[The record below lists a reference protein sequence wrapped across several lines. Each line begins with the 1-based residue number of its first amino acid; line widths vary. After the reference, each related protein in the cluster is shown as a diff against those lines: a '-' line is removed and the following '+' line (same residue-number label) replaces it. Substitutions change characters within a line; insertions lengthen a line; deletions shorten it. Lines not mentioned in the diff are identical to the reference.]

1 MLYIDNAYFK
11 RKTTM
16 KMIFIVVFCCLNT
29 SLQAQKLLESRQTS
43 HYTYIFKIS
52 DQEAEK
58 IYSTKDIQIDNN
70 YFHTVIDSFPTG
82 QAFEEKLDPG
92 HYLKTYSN
100 KNIQKVEIT
109 TVQNLDV
116 FLLNNYQD
124 LVIQLYDL
132 NGEIV
137 NTADVQVI
145 NRTIKY
151 NHEIEAY
158 YHRKSNKRGLLK
170 VTYEG
175 TTAYYYLDRSHNN
188 SVFKRNSR
196 KVLYGTP
203 LRYVWTPIEF
213 AAKLPVDAVK
223 SISDGWSTGTI
234 RRAERFFVRTYKK
247 VACIFDDYHCDYYS
261 KSYRTNHKGYL
272 VFNKPKYKPGD
283 TVRFKSFIVN
293 KRGKPLEKPL
303 SVYLQGNRQ
312 KVKLTTLIPYDKGGY
327 EFMFFLHDSLKLRL
341 DTQYSIELEDNEDN
355 FMISSQFRY
364 EDYELAKNQLHIR
377 LPQKNQYNNKPFE
390 VYIRATDENELVLQ
404 DARVQI
410 LMRLKTPLNYYEN
423 RLFIP
428 DTLGYIE
435 RKLEP
440 VSETK
445 IEISDSL
452 FPPSNF
458 EYDLVINLLTSDNEV
473 MSKTESI
480 IYYHLNEKLEAD
492 LVKDSINFFYRK
504 NGLSANR
511 EIQIYGKDNFGNKT
525 PVFDGETPV
534 QLKLI
539 PFYSSYTS
547 ESGDLKLEYRISDK
561 SSMVQVSG
569 TRTTDSIRLEIFNPR
584 NLFFNY
590 NTYLKN
596 RMILSGYSNELKIS
610 EPLNSVENYQI
621 SIQYIW
627 GGTVKTE
634 NITIPIKDK
643 TLNVEV
649 NQPELVYPGQNST
662 IEVIVTDYKGNPVEG
677 VDLTAYSL
685 TKKFNYNPPTL
696 PYLGKNRKN
705 RNIINTF
712 SLNNQK
718 LYTPTESDLDFE
730 YWNKMAVL
738 DSIEYYKFLYP
749 KNEIYQFSFTP
760 NDSITQFAPFVFS
773 NGKKLP
779 IHVIYVDNKPVYFS
793 WSTNE
798 RPYSFNV
805 RAGFHQVKL
814 RTTHKIITIDSL
826 FFPENKKLIFSLD
839 ESISRKGIDV
849 KEVKSELSEQEQRS
863 LYNYVFPYRNTFN
876 NRFAYLENGDNTLL
890 ISPNL
895 RHQTNQLAG
904 PVSGTVI
911 FRMFDGT
918 TNVFI
923 HEPFFEYEFQSD
935 LLKMRTYE
943 KSRYPKSLLRYNRH
957 PGFQDL
963 VLTPEKINDIYQ
975 NSIETSRTSFNYF
988 PNPGNTTAGFGRL
1001 LIEIEEEKNIDEIPL
1016 NILVFSN
1023 DDPDF
1028 VRVYPG
1034 NSRLIHQLS
1043 NANYK
1048 LIFFYPE
1055 KKYHTV
1061 DSVAI
1066 LPDGLNF
1073 LKVTKP
1079 EILKT
1084 DAFSLTIDEII
1095 RNAIITE
1102 KYDDKSNRTNL
1113 NQINLAHQQQYFY
1126 GQSVIRVEGTVT
1138 DDTGLPLPGVNI
1150 VVRGTTKGTQTD
1162 FDGNYSI
1169 LINAGEILV
1178 FSYVGFGTQ
1187 EVMPR
1192 SDFLNINLEMG
1203 GDLNQ
1208 LVVTGF
1214 SAFRRKE
1221 SLSYAVSEVLNESI
1235 SERLLSGKTSGVALN
1250 FASGLMESSSHVT
1263 IRGMS
1268 SVSADKQPLYIVNG
1282 MIYTGDATQLNS
1294 DQISSLTV
1302 LEGSAAVEIYGALG
1316 VNGVVVIELNDENL
1330 LSTLQ
1335 LQNKGADFD
1344 ESFYES
1350 ALSAGSLRQNFSDDA
1365 FWQPKLKT
1373 DINGKASFEVTFPDD
1388 ITNWDT
1394 FYLAMN
1400 GNKQT
1405 GQTRKSIKSYK
1416 PLMAQLAIPRFLVE
1430 NDTTYSIGKTLNYTA
1445 SEQEVTITYEVNDVV
1460 QFSKK
1465 ERFENAIIDT
1475 LLITARDSISVKYII
1490 EKSDGYFDGELREIP
1505 VYPKGLFQTF
1515 GHFNVLENDKKID
1528 LAFNLDYGTVNLYAR
1543 ADVLEVLDE
1552 EINHVIRY
1560 KYLCNEQIASKL
1572 KMLLMQKRLA
1582 EYKNVPFKNEKDI
1595 DKLISLLLKNQKKS
1609 GLWGWWR
1616 ESQNSYWISLQVL
1629 EALARAMEK
1638 GYPVV
1643 LNITETTQEMVW
1655 RLETSSNFDETYRI
1669 LKALKLL
1676 DAKIDYKFYIENLE
1690 KRENLKFNELLMLT
1704 ELQQI
1709 HGMNYQTDSI
1719 INNKRTT
1726 LFGNVYFSDEK
1737 SISSLLNNN
1746 IQNTLLAYKILKNDT
1761 IDYTS
1766 ELSKMR
1772 NYFFERRSS
1781 GFWRNTFESAQ
1792 IIETIVDDLI
1802 KGNSKPEK
1810 PKLIF
1815 EGDISRV
1822 IDAFPFE
1829 LTVEP
1834 NQKISVTKTG
1844 DFPVYFTSYQSFWE
1858 SNPIKK
1864 SDEFE
1869 IKTQFGEANRTILK
1883 GGEEVS
1889 LLVKVK
1895 IEKDAEYVMINVPI
1909 PGGCSYAN
1917 NQSRYRFE
1925 SHRENFKNETTIF
1938 CERLPIGEHIFEI
1951 KLVPRYSGNYTL
1963 NPAKIELMY
1972 FPTFNANN
1980 ELKKVKIE

>member
-1 MLYIDNAYFK
+1 MLYIYNTRFK
-11 RKTTM
+11 QKTTM
-16 KMIFIVVFCCLNT
+16 KIIFIVVFCCFNI
-29 SLQAQKLLESRQTS
+29 SLQAQKLLESRKTS

-52 DQEAEK
+52 DQEAEN

-70 YFHTVIDSFPTG
+70 FFHTVIDSFPTG
-82 QAFEEKLDPG
+82 QTFDKKLDPG
-92 HYLKTYSN
+92 HYLKAYSDL
-100 KNIQKVEIT
+100 NIQKIEIT
-109 TVQNLDV
+109 TIQNIDV

-137 NTADVQVI
+137 NTADVQVK

-151 NHEIEAY
+151 NNEIEAY
-158 YHRKSNKRGLLK
+158 FHRKSNKRGLLK
-170 VTYEG
+170 VTYDG
-175 TTAYYYLDRSHNN
+175 TTAYYYLDRGHNN

-223 SISDGWSTGTI
+223 SISDGWSQGTI
-234 RRAERFFVRTYKK
+234 RSSENFFVRLYRN
-247 VACIFDDYHCDYYS
+247 VACVFDDYHCDYYGN
-261 KSYRTNHKGYL
+261 SYRTNNEGYL

-283 TVRFKSFIVN
+283 TVKFKSFIVN

-312 KVKLTTLIPYDKGGY
+312 KVKLTTLNPYDKGGY
-327 EFMFFLHDSLKLRL
+327 EFNFFLHDSLKLRL
-341 DTQYSIELEDNEDN
+341 DTQYSIQLEDHKDN
-355 FMISSQFRY
+355 ILISGQFRY

-377 LPQKNQYNNKPFE
+377 LPQKNQYKNKSFE

-404 DARVQI
+404 DARLQI
-410 LMRLKTPLNYYEN
+410 LKRLKTPLNYYKN
-423 RLFIP
+423 KLFIP
-428 DTLGYIE
+428 DTLGYLE

-452 FPPSNF
+452 FPASNF
-458 EYDLVINLLTSDNEV
+458 EYELIVNLLTSDNEL
-473 MSKTESI
+473 MSKTESV

-492 LVKDSINFFYRK
+492 LVKDSISFFYRK

-511 EIQIYGKDNFGNKT
+511 EIQIYGKDNFGNQT
-525 PVFDGETPV
+525 LVFEGETPV

-547 ESGDLKLEYRISDK
+547 ESGDLELEYRISDK
-561 SSMVQVSG
+561 PSMVQVSG
-569 TRTTDSIRLEIFNPR
+569 TRTSDSIRLEIFNPR
-584 NLFFNY
+584 KISFNY

-596 RMILSGYSNELKIS
+596 RMISSGYTNELKIA
-610 EPLNSVENYQI
+610 EPLNSLENYQI

-627 GGTVKTE
+627 GGKVKTE
-634 NITIPIKDK
+634 NITIPLKDK

-649 NQPELVYPGQNST
+649 NQPDLVYPGQNST
-662 IEVIVTDYKGNPVEG
+662 IEVSVTDYKGNPVEG
-677 VDLTAYSL
+677 VDLTAYSM

-696 PYLGKNRKN
+696 PYLGKSRKN

-805 RAGFHQVKL
+805 REGYHQVKL

-826 FFPENKKLIFSLD
+826 YFPENKKLIFSLD
-839 ESISRKGIDV
+839 ESISKKGIDI
-849 KEVKSELSEQEQRS
+849 KELKSELSEQEQRS

-876 NRFAYLENGDNTLL
+876 NRIAYLENGDNTLL
-890 ISPNL
+890 LSSNL
-895 RHQTNQLAG
+895 RRQANNLAG
-904 PVSGTVI
+904 PVSGTVV
-911 FRMFDGT
+911 FRMLDGT
-918 TNVFI
+918 TNVFT
-923 HEPFFEYEFQSD
+923 HEPYFEYEFQSD
-935 LLKMRTYE
+935 LLKMRTYD
-943 KSRYPKSLLRYNRH
+943 KSRYPNKLSSYNRST
-957 PGFQDL
+957 GIQDL

-975 NSIETSRTSFNYF
+975 NSIETSRTTIHYF

-1001 LIEIEEEKNIDEIPL
+1001 IIEIEDEKKVDEIPL
-1016 NILVFSN
+1016 NIIVFSH

-1048 LIFFYPE
+1048 LIFFYSE

-1061 DSVAI
+1061 DSVAV

-1073 LKVTKP
+1073 LRVKKP
-1079 EILKT
+1079 EVLKT
-1084 DAFSLTIDEII
+1084 DDFSLTIDEII
-1095 RNAIITE
+1095 KNAIITE
-1102 KYDDKSNRTNL
+1102 KVDDKSNRINL
-1113 NQINLAHQQQYFY
+1113 NRINIAHQQQYIY

-1138 DDTGLPLPGVNI
+1138 DDIGLPLPGVNI
-1150 VVRGTTKGTQTD
+1150 IVRGTTKGTQTD

-1178 FSYVGFGTQ
+1178 FSYVGFATQ
-1187 EVMPR
+1187 EVVPR
-1192 SDFLNINLEMG
+1192 TDLLNIEMG
-1203 GDLNQ
+1203 AAEQ
-1208 LVVTGF
+1208 LSQVVVTGY
-1214 SAFRRKE
+1214 SASREMRA
-1221 SLSYAVSEVLNESI
+1221 LSHSVTSSEIQQVLAGVS
-1235 SERLLSGKTSGVALN
+1235 SGVQI
-1250 FASGLMESSSHVT
+1250 SGMEKSETHVT
-1263 IRGMS
+1263 IRGMN
-1268 SVSADKQPLYIVNG
+1268 SVSVNSQPLYIVNG
-1282 MIYTGDATQLNS
+1282 MIYTGDATQLNN
-1294 DQISSLTV
+1294 DQITSLTV
-1302 LEGSAAVEIYGALG
+1302 LEGTAAVEMYGALG
-1316 VNGVVVIELNDENL
+1316 VNGVIVIELNDEEL

-1335 LQNKGADFD
+1335 LQDKGADFD
-1344 ESFYES
+1344 ETFYES
-1350 ALSAGSLRQNFSDDA
+1350 ALAAGSLRQNFSDDA

-1388 ITNWDT
+1388 ITNWET

-1430 NDTTYSIGKTLNYTA
+1430 NDTTYAIGKTLNYMA

-1460 QFSKK
+1460 QFSKTEQFK
-1465 ERFENAIIDT
+1465 NAIIDT

-1515 GHFNVLENDKKID
+1515 GHFYVLENDKKVD
-1528 LAFNLDYGTVNLYAR
+1528 LTFNPDYGTVNLYAR

-1582 EYKNVPFKNEKDI
+1582 QYKNVPFKNEKDI
-1595 DKLISLLLKNQKKS
+1595 DKLISLLLKNQKRS

-1616 ESQNSYWISLQVL
+1616 DSQNSYWISLQVL
-1629 EALARAMEK
+1629 EALARAIDE

-1643 LNITETTQEMVW
+1643 LNITETTREMIW
-1655 RLETSSNFDETYRI
+1655 RLETSSDFDEKYRI

-1676 DAKIDYKFYIENLE
+1676 DAKIDYKYYIEKLE
-1690 KRENLKFNELLMLT
+1690 RREEIKFNERLMLT
-1704 ELQQI
+1704 ELQQV
-1709 HGMNYQTDSI
+1709 HGMNYQIDSI
-1719 INNKRTT
+1719 IKYKRTT

-1746 IQNTLLAYKILKNDT
+1746 IQNTLLAYKILKKDT
-1761 IDYTS
+1761 LDHTS

-1792 IIETIVDDLI
+1792 IIETIIDDFI
-1802 KGNSKPEK
+1802 QVVTKPDT
-1810 PKLIF
+1810 PKLFI
-1815 EGDISRV
+1815 EGDVSSV
-1822 IDAFPFE
+1822 IEAFPFE
-1829 LTVEP
+1829 LIVDP
-1834 NQKISVTKTG
+1834 NQKISVTMTG

-1869 IKTQFGEANRTILK
+1869 IHTQFGQANRTILK

-1917 NQSRYRFE
+1917 NQSRHRFE

-1938 CERLPIGEHIFEI
+1938 CERLPIGEHTFEV
-1951 KLVPRYSGNYTL
+1951 KLVPRYSGSYTL

-1972 FPTFNANN
+1972 FPTFNANDT
-1980 ELKKVKIE
+1980 LKKVMIE